1 MPDQAAHLIPVAA
14 DELLNRARILLL
26 EDEMMAASM
35 LEMVLGE
42 AGCVVIGP
50 AATVVDGL
58 LLAKAND
65 IDAAVL
71 DVNLGGEL
79 VFPVADALAARGV
92 PFIFVTGYGVTGVTG
107 ERYPT
112 VPIVQKPYDDEAVVE
127 TIAKLLAARRS
138 AR

>member
-1 MPDQAAHLIPVAA
+1 MHDQASHLSPVAHEDA
-14 DELLNRARILLL
+14 LKGARILVL

-50 AATVVDGL
+50 APTVIDGL
-58 LLAKAND
+58 LLAKAHD

-92 PFIFVTGYGVTGVTG
+92 PFIFITGYGVTGVTG

-112 VPIVQKPYDDEAVVE
+112 VPIVQKPYDDEAVIE
-127 TIAKLLAARRS
+127 TVARLLAARRAS
-138 AR
+138 R